1 MQHPGVTTYVEEYAI
16 SVRTVGRNVSGCKF
30 AHLPCHTDSN
40 SVVDGHQLERG
51 DYKIT
56 LDNNTATLK
65 KGKQVIQVPAK
76 EETATTKYVNTAVE
90 YTGNTI
96 QKINFGGKY
105 TSIVF
110 GGGNANDGGSA
121 TVRGSGVIN

>member
-1 MQHPGVTTYVEEYAI
+1 MLKNTLFLSVLSAGMLAAASSPTYHVTLTQ
-16 SVRTVGRNVSGCKF
+16 
-30 AHLPCHTDSN
+30 N

-96 QKINFGGKY
+96 WKIDFGGKH

>member
-1 MQHPGVTTYVEEYAI
+1 MLKNTLFLSVLSAGMLAAASSPTYHVTLTQ
-16 SVRTVGRNVSGCKF
+16 
-30 AHLPCHTDSN
+30 N

-65 KGKQVIQVPAK
+65 NGKQVIQVPVK
-76 EETATTKYVNTAVE
+76 EETATTKYETTAVE

-96 QKINFGGKY
+96 RKIDFGGKH

-110 GGGNANDGGSA
+110 DGRNANGGGSTTAGGA
-121 TVRGSGVIN
+121 E